1 MAGISGPNIVMDGLV
16 FGVDAANSQSYSGSG
31 TTWNDISGNGNN
43 GTLYSSPTF
52 SNDNGGKFNFESAD
66 YVDCGFVLSQTAYT
80 KSAWFRPESAT
91 ANIVSGPS
99 QHAFWMANTDDTI
112 QSGHQGAWTT
122 VSHTVPSGN
131 MLNQW
136 WNGAVTWNDST
147 GWVLYL
153 NGVQVDTNSNTADPN
168 GTTRVYVARYGSGN
182 YFDGDIAEVLI
193 YNRALTAAE
202 IFQNYK
208 ALKPR
213 YL

>member
-31 TTWNDISGNGNN
+31 TAWNDISGNENN

-52 SNDNGGKFNFESAD
+52 SNDNGGKFNFETAD
-66 YVDCGFVLSQTAYT
+66 YVDCGFVLNQTAYT

-91 ANIVSGPS
+91 ENIISGPS
-99 QHAFWMANTDDTI
+99 NHAFWMNGTDDTLRA
-112 QSGHQGAWTT
+112 GHQGTWDR
-122 VSHTVPSGN
+122 VSHTVSGN

-136 WNGAVTWNDST
+136 WNGAVTWNNST

-153 NGVQVDTNSNTADPN
+153 NGVQVDTNSNTADPG

-182 YFDGDIAEVLI
+182 WFDGDIAEVLI
-193 YNRALTAAE
+193 YDRSITAAE
-202 IFQNYK
+202 VLQNYQ
-208 ALKPR
+208 ALKER